1 MIEIILLLGLGAF
14 SGFIAGLLGVGGG
27 LIIVPALL
35 YLLAGQVE
43 HSILMHTAV
52 GTALATIVFTSLA
65 SVYAHHQHG
74 AIHWHNFRKLT
85 PTILLGALSGAMLTK
100 TMSFDFMRLFFAGFE
115 LTAAVILYFGLSSST
130 HVDKLSRWVWIVVGY
145 LIGLVSAIVGIGGG
159 TMTTPFL
166 TYNKV
171 NIKNAIATSAAVG
184 LPIAIAGVIGFMLA
198 GWNRESVES
207 VIASFGFIHIQAVL
221 NITLM
226 SVIFAPLGAK
236 VTYRINGKKLKKFFA
251 LLLAL
256 LGILVL
262 IF

>member
-35 YLLAGQVE
+35 YLLTGQVE
-43 HSILMHTAV
+43 QSILMHTAV
-52 GTALATIVFTSLA
+52 GTALATIVFTSIA
-65 SVYAHHQHG
+65 SVQAHHRHG

-85 PTILLGALSGAMLTK
+85 PTILLGAMSGAMLSK
-100 TMSFDFMRLFFAGFE
+100 AMSFDFMRVFFAGFE
-115 LTAAVILYFGLSSST
+115 FTAAVILYFGLSSST

-166 TYNKV
+166 IYNKV
-171 NIKNAIATSAAVG
+171 DIKNAIATSAAVG
-184 LPIAIAGVIGFMLA
+184 LPIAIAGVIGFMVA
-198 GWNRESVES
+198 GWDRESVAGS
-207 VIASFGFIHIQAVL
+207 LGFIHIQAVL
-221 NITLM
+221 NITVM

-236 VTYRINGKKLKKFFA
+236 VAYRVNGKKLKKFFA

-256 LGILVL
+256 LGMLVVS
-262 IF
+262 F

>member
-1 MIEIILLLGLGAF
+1 LVEIIALLGLGVF
-14 SGFIAGLLGVGGG
+14 SGFIAGLFGVGGG

-43 HSILMHTAV
+43 QSVLMHTAV
-52 GTALATIVFTSLA
+52 GTALAAIVFTSLA
-65 SVYAHHQHG
+65 SVQAHHQHG
-74 AIHWHNFRKLT
+74 AIHWQYFRKLM
-85 PTILLGALSGAMLTK
+85 PTILLGAFSGAMLTK

-115 LTAAVILYFGLSSST
+115 ITVAVILYFGLSSST

-166 TYNKV
+166 TCNKIE
-171 NIKNAIATSAAVG
+171 IKNAIATSSAVG
-184 LPIAIAGVIGFMLA
+184 LPIAIAGV
-198 GWNRESVES
+198 
-207 VIASFGFIHIQAVL
+207 FGFIIAGRHLENTSGLGLINTQALLSIVA
-221 NITLM
+221 M

-236 VTYRINGKKLKKFFA
+236 VSHKVDGKKLKKFFA
-251 LLLAL
+251 LFLAL

-262 IF
+262 SF